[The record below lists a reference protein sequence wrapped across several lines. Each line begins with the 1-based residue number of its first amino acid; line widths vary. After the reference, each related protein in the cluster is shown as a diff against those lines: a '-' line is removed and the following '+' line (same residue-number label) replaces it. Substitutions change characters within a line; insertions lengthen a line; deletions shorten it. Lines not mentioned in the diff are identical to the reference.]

1 MIFEPIKDN
10 SEFFDLKFDI
20 KSDSL
25 WGLLCTRKINFKLKH
40 LFWFLY
46 QACSY
51 LYIYSYKDNLWFKA
65 RELIYAWKI

>member
-1 MIFEPIKDN
+1 MATTFGDFYL
-10 SEFFDLKFDI
+10 FFLYKPAPV
-20 KSDSL
+20 
-25 WGLLCTRKINFKLKH
+25 
-40 LFWFLY
+40 FWFLH